1 MFTLLE
7 CSYFKCAPT
16 KKLNA
21 YYPDIPLARS
31 VDLVDEEV
39 LEVVVHDERINGLLE
54 LVD

>member
-7 CSYFKCAPT
+7 CSYFKCAP